1 MQESQ
6 INPTLTFGKARPEL
20 ADAIFALYQRAMLA
34 GRQNGSS
41 NWDEDYPTREF
52 LAEDLALERLFVLHD
67 GETLV
72 AATLVA
78 AVSLLETDDLDAE
91 PLGWRDVRS
100 CVPVR
105 LCVAPEQQGRHLGEL
120 VMRHLMD
127 YAKEQGYESMRLLA
141 AITNPAANRLY
152 TRMGFACLGTVAMY
166 GEEFKAYEK
175 LL

>member
-6 INPTLTFGKARPEL
+6 NAPTLTFSQARLED

-52 LAEDLALERLFVLHD
+52 LAEDLALKRLFVLRD
-67 GETLV
+67 GE
-72 AATLVA
+72 TLVA

-91 PLGWRDVRS
+91 PLGWRELRS

-105 LCVAPEQQGRHLGEL
+105 LCVAPEQQGRHIGEL
-120 VMRHLMD
+120 LMRHLTD
-127 YAKEQGYESMRLLA
+127 YAKSQGYESMRLLA
-141 AITNPAANRLY
+141 AVENLAANRLY
-152 TRMGFACLGTVAMY
+152 TRMGFSCLGAVALY
-166 GEEFKAYEK
+166 GTDFKAYE
-175 LL
+175 LVL

>member
-6 INPTLTFGKARPEL
+6 NVPTLTFSQARLED
-20 ADAIFALYQRAMLA
+20 ADAIFALYRRAMLA

-52 LAEDLALERLFVLHD
+52 LAEDLALERLFVLRA
-67 GETLV
+67 GE
-72 AATLVA
+72 TLVA

-91 PLGWRDVRS
+91 PLGWRDLRS
-100 CVPVR
+100 SVPVR
-105 LCVAPEQQGRHLGEL
+105 LCVAPEQQGRHIGEL

-141 AITNPAANRLY
+141 AVENLAANRLY
-152 TRMGFACLGTVAMY
+152 TRMGFSCLGAVALY
-166 GEEFKAYEK
+166 GEALRAYEK
-175 LL
+175 VL

>member
-6 INPTLTFGKARPEL
+6 NAPTLTFSQARLED

-72 AATLVA
+72 AA
-78 AVSLLETDDLDAE
+78 VSLLETDDLDAE
-91 PLGWRDVRS
+91 PLDWRDVRS

-120 VMRHLMD
+120 VMRHLID

-152 TRMGFACLGTVAMY
+152 MRMGFACLGTVAMY